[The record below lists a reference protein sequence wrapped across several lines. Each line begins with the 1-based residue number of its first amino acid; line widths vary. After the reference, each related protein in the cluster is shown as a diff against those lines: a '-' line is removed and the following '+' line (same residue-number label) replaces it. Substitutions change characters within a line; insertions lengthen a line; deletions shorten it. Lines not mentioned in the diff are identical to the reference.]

1 MIGLS
6 LNDTCLKEGSNVFL
20 RCYVRGFP
28 RLSVE
33 FRLNGITITPGSG
46 AFENFVQE
54 FYDQVIIIIIC
65 IPSVSAGINICQ
77 P

>member
-1 MIGLS
+1 MIRLS
-6 LNDTCLKEGSNVFL
+6 LNDTCLKKGNIVFL

-28 RLSVE
+28 RPSVE

-54 FYDQVIIIIIC
+54 SYDQVIILC
-65 IPSVSAGINICQ
+65 VYQ
-77 P
+77 VYQLV